1 MKPTILISWLV
12 VLLGLPT
19 SGCRAPIGADKV
31 TTTQAY
37 AQVQAT
43 ALRTGKPS
51 ARTVAMLHRYDL
63 DRLGTRQPDEVVRQ
77 LHPIAVATGDRD
89 LLFGLA
95 EMSYVAAEQIRRS
108 LKSWDQRDE
117 RDYYLG
123 AAVYAYLFLFGE
135 GPEARP
141 SAFDPRF
148 RSACDFYNIG
158 LGLALTDRGTTNAA
172 VRLASG
178 PRRLP
183 TGGINL
189 RLDLAHFPAPQE
201 DFERLLLADQFRVR
215 GLSVRNRDSGVGAP
229 LLAVRRFD
237 PELGVRRCT
246 PATVLLRLS
255 GSLADLDRGTGIG
268 VLELYSAFDHATVV
282 LGDSQVPLEIDLTT
296 HAAYVLNQSF
306 LWDLGMKQF
315 LAPAQRVRSQLLPL
329 DAFKPNRIPVV
340 LVHGTFSS
348 PVTWAELINAL
359 MADPVLRRHYQ
370 LWSFMYGSGNPL
382 PISAGELRDALTAA
396 VQQLDPDGQ
405 EPALRR
411 MVVIGHSQGG
421 LLTKLT
427 AATTGNQL
435 WHVFSTN
442 RLEDL
447 KINEADRDRLRHLL
461 FLEPLPYVRRVVFIS
476 TPHHGSYLAGG
487 FTRQLARKLMS
498 LPATLVSRTSQA
510 LTLTKGSEVEKF
522 LGGKMPTSLDSMS
535 PKNPALLALAE
546 IPVAPTI
553 KAHSIIPVMGDGDF
567 HEGRDGVVSYQSAH
581 LEGVESELVV
591 RGKHSCQNLPVTV
604 EEVRRIL
611 LEHLHDPDL
620 AGDASRHQPGPE
632 PRHGNGAR
640 MTSNQSG
647 AVP

>member
-1 MKPTILISWLV
+1 MKPTILFSLLA
-12 VLLGLPT
+12 VLLGLLT
-19 SGCRAPIGADKV
+19 GGCQAPIGAEKV

-37 AQVQAT
+37 AQIQAT

-51 ARTVAMLHRYDL
+51 ARTVAILHQYDL
-63 DRLGTRQPDEVVRQ
+63 DRLSVRQPDEVVRQ
-77 LHPIAVATGDRD
+77 LHPMAVATGDRD
-89 LLFGLA
+89 LLFVLS

-108 LKSWDQRDE
+108 VKSWDQRDE

-123 AAVYAYLFLFGE
+123 SAVYAYLFLFGE

-148 RSACDFYNIG
+148 RYACDFYNIG
-158 LGLALTDRGTTNAA
+158 LGLALTRRENTNAA
-172 VRLASG
+172 VRLEDG

-183 TGGINL
+183 TGGIHL
-189 RLDLAHFPAPQE
+189 RLDLTNFPAPQE
-201 DFERLLLADQFRVR
+201 DFEQLLLADQFRVR
-215 GLSVRNRDSGVGAP
+215 GLSVRNRDPGMGAP
-229 LLAVRRFD
+229 LLAVRRFE

-246 PATVLLRLS
+246 PATVLLRLP
-255 GSLADLDRGTGIG
+255 GTLAELDRGNGVG
-268 VLELYSAFDHATVV
+268 VLELYAAFEHATVTI
-282 LGDSQVPLEIDLTT
+282 GDLEVPLEIDLTT

-306 LWDLGMKQF
+306 VWDLGLKQF
-315 LAPAQRVRSQLLPL
+315 LAPAKRVRSQLLPL

-359 MADPVLRRHYQ
+359 LADPVLRRHYQ

-382 PISAGELRDALTAA
+382 PVSAGELRDALTAA

-405 EPALRR
+405 DAALRE

-427 AATTGNQL
+427 ATTTGDQI
-435 WHVFSTN
+435 WKVFSTKSP
-442 RLEDL
+442 EEL
-447 KINEADRDRLRHLL
+447 KLSEEDRDWLRHLL
-461 FLEPLPYVRRVVFIS
+461 FLEPLPFVRRVIFIS
-476 TPHHGSYLAGG
+476 TPHHGSYLAGS
-487 FTRQLARKLMS
+487 FTRRLARRLMA
-498 LPATLVSRTSQA
+498 LPASLASRTSQA

-535 PKNPALLALAE
+535 PKNPGLLALAE
-546 IPVAPTI
+546 LPVAPTV

-567 HEGRDGVVSYQSAH
+567 REGRDGVVSYQSAH

-591 RGKHSCQNLPVTV
+591 PGKHSCQNLPAAIQ
-604 EEVRRIL
+604 EVRRIL
-611 LEHLHDPDL
+611 LEHLEGLDFVR
-620 AGDASRHQPGPE
+620 DAARNQPGAE
-632 PRHGNGAR
+632 PRDEGRASTRSNGSEVR
-640 MTSNQSG
+640 
-647 AVP
+647 P